1 MDTGSGSYQAN
12 KSQPAYEIWNWE
24 RCYPQI
30 LSLKHRLGY
39 RDRLWILGFEV
50 LENGTIVDPIH
61 NVTMFK
67 PQGSSEIPSR
77 HTAVPE
83 LYCLLSQYASADDIP
98 FSGEL
103 ISFAALDPLRRPELS
118 SGDCSALLSYS
129 THTERDFTEIG
140 VDSAPFFG
148 ERGKGGD
155 FSFTVWPL
163 PRIPVPFTL
172 WRGDDDVPDNGTLL
186 FDRSAI
192 YYLGQLRREL
202 AWLTVWR
209 LHHIIDPEYKWG
221 GS

>member
-1 MDTGSGSYQAN
+1 MDTGSGRYQAN
-12 KSQPAYEIWNWE
+12 KSQPAYEIWNWGC
-24 RCYPQI
+24 CYPQI

-61 NVTMFK
+61 NVTVFK

-103 ISFAALDPLRRPELS
+103 ISFAALDPLRRPKLS
-118 SGDCSALLSYS
+118 SDDCSALLSYS
-129 THTERDFTEIG
+129 ACTERDFTEIE

-148 ERGKGGD
+148 ERGESGD
-155 FSFTVWPL
+155 FSFTVW
-163 PRIPVPFTL
+163 R
-172 WRGDDDVPDNGTLL
+172 
-186 FDRSAI
+186 
-192 YYLGQLRREL
+192 LR
-202 AWLTVWR
+202 
-209 LHHIIDPEYKWG
+209 HIIDPSNKWG